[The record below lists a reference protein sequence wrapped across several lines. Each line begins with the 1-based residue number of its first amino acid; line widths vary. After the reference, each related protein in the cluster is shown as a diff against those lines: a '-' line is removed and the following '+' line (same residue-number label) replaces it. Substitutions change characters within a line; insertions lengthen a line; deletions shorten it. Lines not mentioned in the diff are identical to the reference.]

1 MPITHLQIIG
11 ICLLI
16 LASAASKSKEEHGN
30 LAVAKRSLI
39 ERERELFKSQPMSD
53 DLRTF
58 IEKYKRKEQKRS
70 QDKRDKR
77 SGALN
82 ENLLYVIH
90 NGQLVPIKSLKDSKR
105 SDDERR
111 ADVDSFT
118 VVPLIIPIK
127 AQDSKLVKTRTLDEE
142 LQSPPEKVSEAPGAA
157 STQLPEKATK
167 EKPESEEAEAGID
180 DENGNSTKEETQ
192 VLHKILQDV
201 EGLMQSKHEGNKKEG
216 FICNLNGSWISD
228 AAGMRFDIMYK
239 NSTRKKFRIHVAD
252 RIPPNEDGFLCDGN
266 WTVFGELPFFH
277 SGECRICEG
286 SESVTGTWLVGRSS
300 RDCKDQKAA
309 HKILSDVWRREQ
321 GHMLRKKHLQQL
333 GLNVNDK
340 ED

>member
-16 LASAASKSKEEHGN
+16 LASAASKSKEDHGN

-105 SDDERR
+105 SDDKRSDDERR

-127 AQDSKLVKTRTLDEE
+127 AQDSKLVKTRT
-142 LQSPPEKVSEAPGAA
+142 
-157 STQLPEKATK
+157 
-167 EKPESEEAEAGID
+167 
-180 DENGNSTKEETQ
+180 
-192 VLHKILQDV
+192 
-201 EGLMQSKHEGNKKEG
+201 
-216 FICNLNGSWISD
+216 
-228 AAGMRFDIMYK
+228 
-239 NSTRKKFRIHVAD
+239 
-252 RIPPNEDGFLCDGN
+252 
-266 WTVFGELPFFH
+266 
-277 SGECRICEG
+277 
-286 SESVTGTWLVGRSS
+286 
-300 RDCKDQKAA
+300 
-309 HKILSDVWRREQ
+309 
-321 GHMLRKKHLQQL
+321 
-333 GLNVNDK
+333 
-340 ED
+340 

>member
-1 MPITHLQIIG
+1 MPFNFT
-11 ICLLI
+11 
-16 LASAASKSKEEHGN
+16 
-30 LAVAKRSLI
+30 R
-39 ERERELFKSQPMSD
+39 
-53 DLRTF
+53 
-58 IEKYKRKEQKRS
+58 
-70 QDKRDKR
+70 
-77 SGALN
+77 
-82 ENLLYVIH
+82 
-90 NGQLVPIKSLKDSKR
+90 LVS
-105 SDDERR
+105 
-111 ADVDSFT
+111 
-118 VVPLIIPIK
+118 
-127 AQDSKLVKTRTLDEE
+127 
-142 LQSPPEKVSEAPGAA
+142 
-157 STQLPEKATK
+157 
-167 EKPESEEAEAGID
+167 
-180 DENGNSTKEETQ
+180 
-192 VLHKILQDV
+192 
-201 EGLMQSKHEGNKKEG
+201 G

-277 SGECRICEG
+277 SGMVIALAVHEKDKHIATFIGTSGTTPLSFFCNLAVVGECRICEG

>member
-16 LASAASKSKEEHGN
+16 LASAASKSKEDHGN

-127 AQDSKLVKTRTLDEE
+127 AQDSKLVKTRT
-142 LQSPPEKVSEAPGAA
+142 
-157 STQLPEKATK
+157 
-167 EKPESEEAEAGID
+167 
-180 DENGNSTKEETQ
+180 
-192 VLHKILQDV
+192 
-201 EGLMQSKHEGNKKEG
+201 
-216 FICNLNGSWISD
+216 
-228 AAGMRFDIMYK
+228 
-239 NSTRKKFRIHVAD
+239 
-252 RIPPNEDGFLCDGN
+252 
-266 WTVFGELPFFH
+266 
-277 SGECRICEG
+277 
-286 SESVTGTWLVGRSS
+286 
-300 RDCKDQKAA
+300 
-309 HKILSDVWRREQ
+309 
-321 GHMLRKKHLQQL
+321 
-333 GLNVNDK
+333 
-340 ED
+340 